1 MQNNSLQQIIIDKSK
16 ELGFNLIGFSPAKG
30 INTKINQ
37 WVDLGF
43 HASMKW
49 MKTSLEQ
56 RRNILEYFPEA
67 KTVISFGY
75 NYYTDNNRNNNDYKI
90 SNYAWG
96 NDYHVV
102 LKEKLY
108 EIIKIINL
116 HNQQFNYRVC
126 VDTSPIM
133 EKHWGQKS
141 GLGWIGKH
149 TNLINSKIGTWFFLS
164 EIIIDF
170 EMKYNKPFTYDLCGT
185 CTKCID
191 ACPTEALDDYILDSN
206 KCISYLTIEHRDSI
220 PDSSSEKLN
229 NWIYGCDICQ
239 EVCPW
244 NIKYEQISNDNN
256 FKKRNKIDIKNDED
270 WENISVEEYQKTFKK
285 SPIKRTKYSGITRN
299 ILINKENKNIES

>member
-170 EMKYNKPFTYDLCGT
+170 EMNYNKPFTYDLCGT

>member
-1 MQNNSLQQIIIDKSK
+1 MQNNSLQEIIIEKSK
-16 ELGFNLIGFSPAKG
+16 ELGFNLIGFAPAVG
-30 INTKINQ
+30 INKKIDK
-37 WVDLGF
+37 WIDSEF
-43 HASMKW
+43 HASMNW
-49 MKTSLEQ
+49 MKTSLDQ
-56 RRNILEYFPEA
+56 RRNILKYFPKA

-75 NYYTDNNRNNNDYKI
+75 NYYTDNNRNSNDYKI

-96 NDYHVV
+96 NDYHII

-108 EIIKIINL
+108 EIIKIINSY
-116 HNQQFNYRVC
+116 NKDYDYRVC

-133 EKHWGQKS
+133 EKHWAQKA

-149 TNLINSKIGTWFFLS
+149 TNLINSKIGSWFFLS

-170 EMKYNKPFTYDLCGT
+170 ELKYDKPFMYDLCGS

-191 ACPTEALDDYILDSN
+191 ACPTGAIDNYILDSN

-220 PDSSSEKLN
+220 PNSFSGDFD

-244 NIKYEQISNDNN
+244 NIKYEKKSDDPN
-256 FKKRNKIDIKNDED
+256 FMKRIEIENKNKID
-270 WENISVEEYQKTFKK
+270 WENLSLEEYQKTFKK
-285 SPIKRTKYSGITRN
+285 SAIKRTKYSGITRN
-299 ILINKENKNIES
+299 ILFNKEKN

>member
-1 MQNNSLQQIIIDKSK
+1 MQNNSLQKIIIDKSK
-16 ELGFNLIGFSPAKG
+16 ELGFNLIGFSPATG

-96 NDYHVV
+96 NDYHLV

>member
-1 MQNNSLQQIIIDKSK
+1 LQNNPIQDIIIEKSK
-16 ELGFNLIGFSPAKG
+16 ELGFDLIGFSSASG
-30 INTKINQ
+30 INTKIDQ
-37 WVDLGF
+37 WIELGF

-49 MKTSLEQ
+49 MKSSVNQ
-56 RRNILEYFPEA
+56 RREILKYFPKA

-75 NYYTDNNRNNNDYKI
+75 NYFTESNRGNKNYKI

-96 NDYHVV
+96 NDYHIV

-108 EIIKIINL
+108 EIIKTISL
-116 HNQQFNYRVC
+116 HNKNFEYRVC
-126 VDTSPIM
+126 VDTSPLM
-133 EKHWGQKS
+133 EKHWGQKA

-170 EMKYNKPFTYDLCGT
+170 ELEFNKPYTYDLCGS

-191 ACPTEALDDYILDSN
+191 ACPTEALEDYVLDAN
-206 KCISYLTIEHRDSI
+206 KCISYLTIEHRESI
-220 PDSSSEKLN
+220 PKSLSEKIN

-244 NIKYEQISNDNN
+244 NLKYEQLTEDIN
-256 FKKRNKIDIKNDED
+256 FKKRLEIDNKTDSD
-270 WENISVEEYQKTFKK
+270 WENLSVEDYQKSFKK
-285 SPIKRTKYSGITRN
+285 SSIKRTKYSGITRN
-299 ILINKENKNIES
+299 ILAAKQNKNLD

>member
-1 MQNNSLQQIIIDKSK
+1 LQNNSLQEIIIEKSK
-16 ELGFNLIGFSPAKG
+16 ELGFNLIGFAPAVG
-30 INTKINQ
+30 INKKIDK
-37 WVDLGF
+37 WIDSEF
-43 HASMKW
+43 HASMNW
-49 MKTSLEQ
+49 MKTSLDQ
-56 RRNILEYFPEA
+56 RRNILKYFPKA

-75 NYYTDNNRNNNDYKI
+75 NYYTDNNRNSNDYKI

-96 NDYHVV
+96 NDYHII

-108 EIIKIINL
+108 EIIKIINIY
-116 HNQQFNYRVC
+116 NKDYDYRVC

-133 EKHWGQKS
+133 EKHWAQKA

-149 TNLINSKIGTWFFLS
+149 TNLINSKIGSWFFLS

-170 EMKYNKPFTYDLCGT
+170 ELKYDKPFMYDLCGS

-191 ACPTEALDDYILDSN
+191 ACPTGAIDNYILDSN

-220 PDSSSEKLN
+220 PNSFSGDFD

-244 NIKYEQISNDNN
+244 NIKYEKKSDDPN
-256 FKKRNKIDIKNDED
+256 FMKRIEIENKNKID
-270 WENISVEEYQKTFKK
+270 WENLSVEEYQKTFKK
-285 SPIKRTKYSGITRN
+285 SAIKRTKYSGITRN
-299 ILINKENKNIES
+299 ILFNKEKN

>member
-16 ELGFNLIGFSPAKG
+16 ELGFNLIGFSPATG

-96 NDYHVV
+96 NDYHLV

>member
-1 MQNNSLQQIIIDKSK
+1 LQNNSLQQIIIDKSK

-170 EMKYNKPFTYDLCGT
+170 EMNYNKPFTYDLCGT

>member
-1 MQNNSLQQIIIDKSK
+1 MQNNSLQEIIIEKSK
-16 ELGFNLIGFSPAKG
+16 ELGFNLIGFAPAVG
-30 INTKINQ
+30 INKKIDK
-37 WVDLGF
+37 WIDSEF
-43 HASMKW
+43 HASMNW
-49 MKTSLEQ
+49 MKTSLDQ
-56 RRNILEYFPEA
+56 RRNILKYFPKA

-75 NYYTDNNRNNNDYKI
+75 NYYTDNNRNSNDYKI

-96 NDYHVV
+96 NDYHII

-108 EIIKIINL
+108 EIIKIINIY
-116 HNQQFNYRVC
+116 NKDYDYRVC

-133 EKHWGQKS
+133 EKHWAQKA

-149 TNLINSKIGTWFFLS
+149 TNLINSKIGSWFFLS

-170 EMKYNKPFTYDLCGT
+170 ELKYDKPFMYDLCGS

-191 ACPTEALDDYILDSN
+191 ACPTGAIDNYILDSN

-220 PDSSSEKLN
+220 PNSFSGDFD

-244 NIKYEQISNDNN
+244 NIKYEKRSDDPN
-256 FKKRNKIDIKNDED
+256 FMKRIEIENKNKID
-270 WENISVEEYQKTFKK
+270 WENLSLEEYQKTFKK
-285 SPIKRTKYSGITRN
+285 SAIKRTKYSGITRN
-299 ILINKENKNIES
+299 ILFNKEKN

>member
-1 MQNNSLQQIIIDKSK
+1 MQNNSLQEIIIKKSK
-16 ELGFNLIGFSPAKG
+16 ELGFNLIGFAPAVG
-30 INTKINQ
+30 INKKIDK
-37 WVDLGF
+37 WIDSEF
-43 HASMKW
+43 HASMNW

-56 RRNILEYFPEA
+56 RRNILEYFPKA

-75 NYYTDNNRNNNDYKI
+75 NYYTDNNRNSSDYKI

-96 NDYHVV
+96 NDYHII

-108 EIIKIINL
+108 EIIKIINIY
-116 HNQQFNYRVC
+116 NNDYDYRVC
-126 VDTSPIM
+126 VDTSPVM
-133 EKHWGQKS
+133 EKYWAQKA

-149 TNLINSKIGTWFFLS
+149 TNLINSKIGSWFFLS

-170 EMKYNKPFTYDLCGT
+170 ELKYDKPFMYDLCGS

-191 ACPTEALDDYILDSN
+191 ACPTGAIDNYILDSN

-220 PDSSSEKLN
+220 PNSFSGDFD

-244 NIKYEQISNDNN
+244 NIKYEKKSDDPN
-256 FKKRNKIDIKNDED
+256 FMKRIEIENKNKID
-270 WENISVEEYQKTFKK
+270 WENLSLEEYQKTFKK
-285 SPIKRTKYSGITRN
+285 SAIKRTKYSGITRN
-299 ILINKENKNIES
+299 ILFNKEKN